1 MGLTLIEAGD
11 GTGCLSDDESRYS
24 VVMGESLEK
33 GARCDVEWRWIC
45 CARDLMVLIYRGEK
59 NCQA

>member
-1 MGLTLIEAGD
+1 M
-11 GTGCLSDDESRYS
+11 CLSDDGGKYS

-33 GARCDVEWRWIC
+33 GARCDVEWRWTY
-45 CARDLMVLIYRGEK
+45 CARDFMVLIYRGEK